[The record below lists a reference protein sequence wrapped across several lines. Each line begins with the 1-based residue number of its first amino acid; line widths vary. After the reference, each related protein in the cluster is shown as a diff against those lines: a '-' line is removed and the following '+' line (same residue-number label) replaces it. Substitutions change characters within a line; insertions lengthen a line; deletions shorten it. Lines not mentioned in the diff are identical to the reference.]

1 MITPGIG
8 YTFQNSPDGFSLV
21 IDQQTQKTEHP
32 FQVYEDS
39 TAEGVAVLRIKSG
52 TINNQLPTVG
62 GTLIGGSSAYLSKPG
77 SSGFVT
83 LTIPA
88 SQSSGAP
95 FPASSPQVTFNSTI
109 PSNSQS
115 TAYVGLAY
123 IKVTTVDGASVM
135 TIDQLVTGSLWGERF
150 ECGSQLDYWFSQI

>member
-1 MITPGIG
+1 MLTPGIG
-8 YTFQNSPDGFSLV
+8 YTFTNSPKGYSLEIEPQTQV
-21 IDQQTQKTEHP
+21 IDAP
-32 FQVYEDS
+32 FRVYEDS
-39 TAEGVAVLRIKSG
+39 TAEGVSVIRISPG

-62 GTLIGGSSAYLSKPG
+62 GTLIGGASAYLSKPG
-77 SSGFVT
+77 SSGFVM

-95 FPASSPQVTFNSTI
+95 FPASTPQVTFNASI
-109 PSNSQS
+109 PSNSTS

-123 IKVTTVDGASVM
+123 IKVTTVEGASVI